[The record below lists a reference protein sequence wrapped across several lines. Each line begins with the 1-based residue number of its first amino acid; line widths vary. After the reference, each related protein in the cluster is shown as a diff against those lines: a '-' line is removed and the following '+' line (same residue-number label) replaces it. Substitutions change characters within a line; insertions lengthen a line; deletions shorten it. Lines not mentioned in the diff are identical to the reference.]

1 MKVVIDTNVL
11 VSALINEHGLEALVL
26 FAASDEEFTWCVSP
40 AILAEYEAV
49 LQRPK
54 FSKVAPAYIRHLLD
68 RAAQG
73 QVVAPSITLNISP
86 HEGDNRFYECASAA
100 RADYIVT
107 GNARHF
113 PEDLPSTRIVN
124 ARQLLEKLKQ

>member
-26 FAASDEEFTWCVSP
+26 FAASEEEFAWCVSP

-54 FSKVAPAYIRHLLD
+54 FSKIPSAYIRKLLVQ
-68 RAAQG
+68 ASQAI
-73 QVVAPSITLNISP
+73 VVS
-86 HEGDNRFYECASAA
+86 F
-100 RADYIVT
+100 
-107 GNARHF
+107 
-113 PEDLPSTRIVN
+113 
-124 ARQLLEKLKQ
+124 

>member
-11 VSALINEHGLEALVL
+11 VSALINDHGLEALVL

-40 AILAEYEAV
+40 AILAEYETV

-54 FSKVAPAYIRHLLD
+54 FSNVPPSYIRNLLD
-68 RAAQG
+68 LAAQA
-73 QVVAPSITLNISP
+73 QVVVPSIMLNISP
-86 HEGDNRFYECASAA
+86 HDGDNRFYECAAAA

-113 PEDLPSTRIVN
+113 PQDLPPTRIVN
-124 ARQLLEKLKQ
+124 ARQLLDNLKK